1 MRVDPIDV
9 LELLVRDGIPE
20 SMPGPDGGLRAP
32 VPLGRRIALP
42 GRGTTFV
49 REVAGPSGA
58 PTVLL
63 VHGWLASGGLN
74 WFRTFEALGREF
86 HVLAPD
92 LRGHARGLRS
102 GQAFRLAD
110 CADDLASLLEELGV
124 GPVLVA
130 GYSMGGPVAQ
140 LLYRRHPER
149 VAGLVLCATAPR
161 FSLGFAG
168 ARPVDAALG
177 AVATGARLGGRV
189 THLPHSPL
197 RALRARRASRP
208 RDFMQWMI
216 AEFRRHDVR
225 HLLEAARDAS
235 GFDGRSWLREV
246 DAPAALVVTTR
257 DRAVTPRHQLEAAAL
272 IEGASVHEVDGG
284 HFVCATKGFV
294 EPLCDACRDV
304 AVRAAGSSRA
314 QGPQAL
320 AAASTNS
327 ASAGA
332 IASASSQASSTMSG
346 QITIPMSIEST

>member
-1 MRVDPIDV
+1 MRVHPIDV
-9 LELLVRDGIPE
+9 VELLVRDGIPE
-20 SMPGPDGGLRAP
+20 SLPGPDGRFRAP

-49 REVAGPSGA
+49 REVDGPSGA
-58 PTVLL
+58 PTLLL

-74 WFRTFEALGREF
+74 WFRAFEALGRQF

-92 LRGHARGLRS
+92 LRGHGRGLRS
-102 GQAFRLAD
+102 GQPFRLAD
-110 CADDLASLLEELGV
+110 CADDLASMLDELGV

-140 LLYRRHPER
+140 LLHHRHPER

-161 FSLGFAG
+161 FSLGFVG

-177 AVATGARLGGRV
+177 AVATGARVGGRV
-189 THLPHSPL
+189 THLPQAPL

-208 RDFMQWMI
+208 RDFVRWTI

-246 DAPAALVVTTR
+246 DAPAAVVVTTR
-257 DRAVTPRHQLEAAAL
+257 DRAVAPRQQLEAAAL
-272 IEGASVHEVDGG
+272 IEGASVHEIDGG
-284 HFVCATKGFV
+284 HFVCTTKGFV
-294 EPLCDACRDV
+294 QPLCDACRDV
-304 AVRAAGSSRA
+304 AVRAARSSRA
-314 QGPQAL
+314 PSLQGL
-320 AAASTNS
+320 AAASTSS
-327 ASAGA
+327 ASAGP
-332 IASASSQASSTMSG
+332 IASASSHASSTMSG
-346 QITIPMSIEST
+346 QTTRPMSIEST